1 MIHYGGILLVG
12 SVAQLIDGALGM
24 GYGVTT
30 STLLLASGIYPVI
43 VSSSIHTAKVFTS
56 LSSGIA
62 HFRMGNV
69 RGDIFWPLTFFGVTG
84 GVIGA
89 YSLSILPIDL
99 VRIVVSFVLLVLGLS
114 VLCKFAGDN
123 GEPRQEKIPPRRIT
137 PLAVVAGF
145 IDAVG
150 GGGWGPVCTPIL
162 MINGTEPRKVVGSV
176 NLAEFFVAVAITGTF
191 MTLTG
196 LGNIPW
202 KIVVPLVVAGV
213 AVAPAAAWASKRAS
227 PRLLGMATGAA
238 IIAMNLTVLLKL
250 L

>member
-24 GYGVTT
+24 GHGVTT

-62 HFRMGNV
+62 HLRMGNV
-69 RGDIFWPLTFFGVTG
+69 RGDIFWPLTFFGVLG

-89 YSLSILPIDL
+89 YSLSHLPIDL
-99 VRIVVSFVLLVLGLS
+99 VRVVVSSVLLVLGLS
-114 VLCKFAGDN
+114 VLYQFAGDN
-123 GEPRQEKIPPRRIT
+123 GKPRREKVPPGRIT

-145 IDAVG
+145 VDAVG

-162 MINGTEPRKVVGSV
+162 LINGTEPRKVVGSV
-176 NLAEFFVAVAITGTF
+176 NLAEFFVAVAITATF
-191 MTLTG
+191 MSVVG
-196 LGNIPW
+196 LGQIPW
-202 KIVVPLVVAGV
+202 KIVAPLVVAGV
-213 AVAPAAAWASKRAS
+213 AVAPLAAWASKRAS
-227 PRLLGMATGAA
+227 PRILGMLTGAA
-238 IIAMNLTVLLKL
+238 IVALNLTVLVKL